1 MHLHAPAPHAE
12 ADMKIASIRTSE
24 TVVHQRFPAAIT
36 PRAPFHALLRAVA
49 WLKTCDARLYQIV
62 FLAALLT
69 IGVLARDFSLQWQQM
84 VLTFAA
90 GLAAQAWWTRH
101 LQLTNMGLLSAL
113 ITCFGLSILLRA
125 DSWWVHPLVAA
136 LAVSAKF
143 TLRWRGKHLFNP
155 ANLGVILAITLL
167 PGTWI
172 SPGQWGSDLAAALLF
187 IALGSAVTQRARRVD
202 TSWIFLAAFLTLMAL
217 RLWWIEVPP
226 ARIGTLVLH
235 QLQNGALLL
244 FAFFMISDPMTTP
257 NHPGARVFH
266 AVAVAAL
273 AWAWQM
279 LLYKP
284 AGPVWALLLLVPLV
298 PLLDAF
304 FAGAKH
310 VWQPPAAHAAA
321 PVSAGIGRNR
331 ANPLG

>member
-1 MHLHAPAPHAE
+1 MKTPSMHPP
-12 ADMKIASIRTSE
+12 E
-24 TVVHQRFPAAIT
+24 TLAHQGFRAIT
-36 PRAPFHALLRAVA
+36 CLRLAFHALLGAVA
-49 WLKTCDARLYQIV
+49 WLKSCDARLFQIA

-84 VLTFAA
+84 ALTFSA

-101 LQLTNMGLLSAL
+101 LKLNNVGLLSAL

-136 LAVSAKF
+136 LAMSAKF
-143 TLRWRGKHLFNP
+143 TLRFRGKHLFNP

-167 PGTWI
+167 PGTLI
-172 SPGQWGSDLAAALLF
+172 SPGQWGNDLAAAVLF
-187 IALGSAVTQRARRVD
+187 IALGGVVTQRARRVD
-202 TSWIFLAAFLTLMAL
+202 TSWIFLAAFLSLMAL

-226 ARIGTLVLH
+226 ARISTLLLH

-244 FAFFMISDPMTTP
+244 FTFFMISDPMTTP
-257 NHPGARVFH
+257 NHPGARIFH
-266 AVAVAAL
+266 AMTVAAL

-298 PLLDAF
+298 PLLDYF
-304 FAGAKH
+304 FAGPKH
-310 VWQPPAAHAAA
+310 VWRRPDGPHASHSVNHSVSH
-321 PVSAGIGRNR
+321 PVDRPVGH
-331 ANPLG
+331 

>member
-1 MHLHAPAPHAE
+1 MKNSITHTAE
-12 ADMKIASIRTSE
+12 TIAHQGFRATTWPRT
-24 TVVHQRFPAAIT
+24 
-36 PRAPFHALLRAVA
+36 PFHALVRAAA

-84 VLTFAA
+84 ALTFAA
-90 GLAAQAWWTRH
+90 GLAAQTLWVRH
-101 LQLTNMGLLSAL
+101 LRLPHTGLLSAL

-125 DSWWVHPLVAA
+125 DSWWVHPLVAV

-143 TLRWRGKHLFNP
+143 TLRFNGKHLFNP

-187 IALGSAVTQRARRVD
+187 IALGSVVTQRARRVD
-202 TSWIFLAAFLTLMAL
+202 TSWIFLATFLALAAL

-244 FAFFMISDPMTTP
+244 FAFFMLSDPMTTP

-266 AVAVAAL
+266 AVAVALL

-279 LLYKP
+279 LLYQP
-284 AGPVWALLLLVPLV
+284 AGPVWALFLLVPLV
-298 PLLDAF
+298 PLLDHF
-304 FAGAKH
+304 FAGKRHTWQAVAPHAVTRAATPAVTH
-310 VWQPPAAHAAA
+310 VPA
-321 PVSAGIGRNR
+321 SIGQNR
-331 ANPLG
+331 ATPSGKIAA

>member
-1 MHLHAPAPHAE
+1 
-12 ADMKIASIRTSE
+12 MKIESIHPAHIRS
-24 TVVHQRFPAAIT
+24 HQGFSAIT
-36 PRAPFHALLRAVA
+36 PPRAPFHALLRAVA

-69 IGVLARDFSLQWQQM
+69 IGVLARDFSLQWPQM

-90 GLAAQAWWTRH
+90 GLAAQALWVRH
-101 LQLTNMGLLSAL
+101 LGLNNAGLLSAL

-125 DSWWVHPLVAA
+125 DSWWVHPLEAV
-136 LAVSAKF
+136 LAISAKF

-202 TSWIFLAAFLTLMAL
+202 TSWIFLATFLALMAL

-257 NHPGARVFH
+257 NHAGARVFH
-266 AVAVAAL
+266 AMAVAAL

-279 LLYKP
+279 LLYQP
-284 AGPVWALLLLVPLV
+284 AGPVWALFLLVPLV
-298 PLLDAF
+298 PLLDHF

-310 VWQPPAAHAAA
+310 AWRAAESHAVTHNQA
-321 PVSAGIGRNR
+321 SIDQNR